1 MHGNKAEKRGFRIRL
16 INFGGK
22 NRRFYTAAAA
32 MLLLILVPFGLYAAL
47 NAGSSLLAG
56 LLFAIIG
63 AAMLL
68 ILLAA

>member
-1 MHGNKAEKRGFRIRL
+1 
-16 INFGGK
+16 
-22 NRRFYTAAAA
+22 

-47 NAGSSLLAG
+47 DAESSLLAG

>member
-1 MHGNKAEKRGFRIRL
+1 MHGNKAEKSGFKIRL

-22 NRRFYTAAAA
+22 NQRFYTAAAA

>member
-1 MHGNKAEKRGFRIRL
+1 
-16 INFGGK
+16 
-22 NRRFYTAAAA
+22 

>member
-1 MHGNKAEKRGFRIRL
+1 MRGNKAGKRHFKTRL
-16 INFGGK
+16 VNFGGK

-56 LLFAIIG
+56 VLFAVIG
-63 AAMLL
+63 ATMLL

>member
-1 MHGNKAEKRGFRIRL
+1 MHGNKAEKRGFKIRQ

>member
-1 MHGNKAEKRGFRIRL
+1 MHETKAGKRVFKIRL

-32 MLLLILVPFGLYAAL
+32 MLLLILVPFGLYSAL